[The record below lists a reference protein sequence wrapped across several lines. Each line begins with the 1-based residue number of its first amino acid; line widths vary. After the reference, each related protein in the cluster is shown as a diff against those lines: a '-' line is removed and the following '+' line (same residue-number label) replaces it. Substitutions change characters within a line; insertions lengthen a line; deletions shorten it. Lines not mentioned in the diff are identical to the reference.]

1 MTLFSPIVLT
11 MVSSIS
17 KVSTSSLKFY
27 YHDDTPWQLENKI
40 KEWEKRSSPSAP
52 SLWQEGIR
60 LLKHLWVAMD
70 GMADINH
77 TKIFRNMKPH
87 ERGVLHKHTERHIHI
102 IFILL
107 NIMWVTNL
115 ALKCF
120 PGLLLNA
127 CVTLHCILHVYMQ
140 WKWHNCKKETF
151 DSFPHKDNIWQK
163 GERVKNPFKPQWI
176 GPTFNSE

>member
-1 MTLFSPIVLT
+1 MRE
-11 MVSSIS
+11 
-17 KVSTSSLKFY
+17 K
-27 YHDDTPWQLENKI
+27 
-40 KEWEKRSSPSAP
+40 EKRSSPSAP

-60 LLKHLWVAMD
+60 LLKHLRVTMD

-127 CVTLHCILHVYMQ
+127 CVTLHCILHVYIR
-140 WKWHNCKKETF
+140 T
-151 DSFPHKDNIWQK
+151 
-163 GERVKNPFKPQWI
+163 
-176 GPTFNSE
+176 